1 MREKS
6 TLAGVTP
13 HRTQGLAQMTD
24 PVKGDP
30 QIDGEV
36 GARQAVDP
44 LMILMMTTMKMSQN
58 PRTLRN
64 QGRKRSRRATGEGVS
79 ESAGGVAGIHG
90 ASASA
95 EWPTP
100 LATIA
105 VVRSMRQGAVDAGGI
120 WTSALIAILQLIVLR
135 NAERRMEHNVEP
147 AFSQCTVMLRIV
159 RLLSLKLITETSTT
173 CTRMFRKCPGHNT
186 RQGSD
191 WDLTLQATWSNQRSS
206 CLRPGWLHIKR

>member
-1 MREKS
+1 MSASVNPRAPQNLIWGLRRLSSLSKEQTLDTLTRQLLEEVGGEREDENLRKETALLMREKS

-95 EWPTP
+95 GWPTP

-105 VVRSMRQGAVDAGGI
+105 VVRSMRQGAVDVGGI
-120 WTSALIAILQLIVLR
+120 
-135 NAERRMEHNVEP
+135 
-147 AFSQCTVMLRIV
+147 
-159 RLLSLKLITETSTT
+159 
-173 CTRMFRKCPGHNT
+173 
-186 RQGSD
+186 
-191 WDLTLQATWSNQRSS
+191 
-206 CLRPGWLHIKR
+206 